1 MTIIKNMDAHVV
13 NNIYN
18 IAGGF
23 EQENIIT
30 VKKIIK
36 EYFKK
41 ENYSSSYIDTSF
53 DRKGQD
59 VRYALNDD
67 KLRLLGWKPKK
78 VFDDELPLIVEYYK
92 DRFIW

>member
-1 MTIIKNMDAHVV
+1 MDAHVI

-36 EYFKK
+36 EYFGE
-41 ENYSSSYIDTSF
+41 ENYSSYIDTSF

-67 KLRLLGWKPKK
+67 KLRLLGWEPKK
-78 VFDDELPLIVEYYK
+78 VFDRELPLIIEYYK
-92 DRFIW
+92 NRFIW

>member
-1 MTIIKNMDAHVV
+1 MDVHTV
-13 NNIYN
+13 NHIYN

-36 EYFKK
+36 EYFGE
-41 ENYSSSYIDTSF
+41 ENYSSYIDTSF

-67 KLRLLGWKPKK
+67 KLRNLGWSPKMN
-78 VFDDELPLIVEYYK
+78 FNEELEDIVEHYK
-92 DRFIW
+92 AKFIW